1 MAGGPTMLSSLVWRG
16 PGSSLVELANAALSL
31 VVAGRGAAGRIE
43 TPAGHR
49 NEAQLSHG
57 DRAL

>member
-1 MAGGPTMLSSLVWRG
+1 MLSGLVWRG

-31 VVAGRGAAGRIE
+31 VTEGRGAAGKIE
-43 TPAGHR
+43 TPAGQR